1 MKGFKFVLEYKS
13 KSAKNKATRRNLGY
27 HGNVV
32 AIPVRTVDGFQV
44 VETVRVAEQGRL
56 PLNIDGELYLR
67 TAYYPTYQVCVI
79 TRSNGE
85 IKEITV
91 DPEYLEER
99 CKRISETQAKTL
111 DPELFQYLTS
121 KSPLMT

>member
-27 HGNVV
+27 HGDVV
-32 AIPVRTVDGFQV
+32 AVPIVPFGRGYRA
-44 VETVRVAEQGRL
+44 ETVKVAEQGRL
-56 PLNIDGELYLR
+56 PLNVDGEIYEY
-67 TAYYPTYQVCVI
+67 TATYPTYQVCAI

-121 KSPLMT
+121 KSPSTT